1 MSRNIPTLIAALVVI
16 AIIAFMMFA
25 YQVRFTE
32 TAVVTR
38 LDTIRENTE
47 LSEPGLHFKL
57 PWPIDRVHRFDTRLR
72 SFETEFRQA
81 ATQDQK
87 TIILTA
93 FATWRIADGKKFLR
107 AVGRE
112 DTADTKI
119 RDLLANQVQLVLRT
133 HPLDE
138 LVNTDVKKIKLDT
151 IEQEFLHGLPDASA
165 AAVASGEIG
174 ESSTEA
180 AMMGIKKPA
189 LDKYGVEIVSVGIK
203 RLGLP
208 ESVTKDVFTRMKED
222 RKKAIK
228 QYQAEGMAEATKIT
242 VNADEI
248 SRKIVARA
256 EAFAKTLEG
265 QGDAEAAKY
274 YKIFAENPK
283 LSRFLK
289 GLESLE
295 EVFKSGQSTVVL
307 DANKVFPW
315 DLLKQKHDKPDGS
328 TQSDVHLD
336 SEEDQALAGGKP
348 TDAKGEE

>member
-1 MSRNIPTLIAALVVI
+1 MSRNIPTLIAAVVVI

-138 LVNTDVKKIKLDT
+138 LVNTDVNKIKLDT
-151 IEQEFLHGLPDASA
+151 IEQEFLYGLPDASA
-165 AAVASGEIG
+165 AAASGEKG

-180 AMMGIKKPA
+180 AMMGIKRPA

-248 SRKIVARA
+248 SRKIIARA

-274 YKIFAENPK
+274 YEIFAQNQK

-315 DLLKQKHDKPDGS
+315 DLLKQKNDDPDGS
-328 TQSDVHLD
+328 VRSDVP
-336 SEEDQALAGGKP
+336 SEPEEDRALAGVKP
-348 TDAKGEE
+348 ADAKGEE